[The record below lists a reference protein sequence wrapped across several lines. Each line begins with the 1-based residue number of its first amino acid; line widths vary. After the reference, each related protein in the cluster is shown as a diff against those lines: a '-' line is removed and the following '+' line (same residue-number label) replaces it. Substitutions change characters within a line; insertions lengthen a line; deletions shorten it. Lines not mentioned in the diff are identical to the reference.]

1 MIAVPAVA
9 LVILIL
15 LGALLRPLLAAWL
28 FTYPPRV
35 PPADRTP
42 ADWGAAYE
50 DVTLGSDGSAIF
62 RMMCRGARLVFP
74 ARQ

>member
-1 MIAVPAVA
+1 MIAVLAVA
-9 LVILIL
+9 LVILVL

-35 PPADRTP
+35 RPADRTP

-50 DVTLGSDGSAIF
+50 DVTLGSDGAQLLSLIHISEPT
-62 RMMCRGARLVFP
+62 RP
-74 ARQ
+74 Y